1 MSETPKTQRM
11 ERDPEV
17 WKHAQF
23 WIKREDNDRLREKF
37 PAPRNG
43 VRWGDVIK
51 AALAA
56 QPRW

>member
-1 MSETPKTQRM
+1 MIQSEKPQRT
-11 ERDPEV
+11 ERDPSV

-37 PAPRNG
+37 PGVRDG